1 VNHLDGRS
9 FYMVFYVRIVV
20 ETPPRYDGRYIGARR
35 KVDSGYAH
43 FEEKGVSRVEGN
55 GGADWSRVPGAD
67 DREGRGH
74 DARDEFIPV
83 SVVDGEPHL
92 GADQPFRTHIEVERV
107 ELECHSRI
115 ELIGPLKLRASAEP
129 DEIVRHGVTVI
140 EEEEVFS
147 RHTLACIKPGEATTS
162 RLAGVPKEAF
172 VRHHPGEGRR
182 VFNGTARRHRCFWW
196 DCDGR
201 RLADGCL
208 PGARFEGRGRRK

>member
-20 ETPPRYDGRYIGARR
+20 ETLPRYDGRYIGARR

-74 DARDEFIPV
+74 DARDEFIPF

-92 GADQPFRTHIEVERV
+92 GAVQPFRTHIEVDHV
-107 ELECHSRI
+107 ELEIPSKF
-115 ELIGPLKLRASAEP
+115 ELIGPIKLRPIAEP
-129 DEIVRHGVTVI
+129 DKIVRHRVTVI
-140 EEEEVFS
+140 NVEEVFS
-147 RHTLACIKPGEATTS
+147 RHTLACIEPGEATTS
-162 RLAGVPKEAF
+162 RLAGVPKE
-172 VRHHPGEGRR
+172 
-182 VFNGTARRHRCFWW
+182 
-196 DCDGR
+196 
-201 RLADGCL
+201 
-208 PGARFEGRGRRK
+208 